1 MASWGGLPDIVTTED
16 DKVMEMESMVE
27 GSPVMPYIL
36 PKLFESFDIDNTD
49 ESMDVDGKL
58 IESTILAASEGVV
71 AKI

>member
-27 GSPVMPYIL
+27 GLPVMPYIL
-36 PKLFESFDIDNTD
+36 SKLFKSFDIDNTD